1 MSCYIFKIQKKN
13 YTTTFIYCTHINEL
27 FVVPPNDRRVDSLNL
42 ETPYHSDSYDPT
54 VNRYQSTTTNTTT
67 MPEACTIVEG
77 QELYLHFLHEQ
88 VRNAGLS
95 NFDSSLE
102 DDLK

>member
-1 MSCYIFKIQKKN
+1 MSHPAKKHFLIS
-13 YTTTFIYCTHINEL
+13 TFPYLNTIWRTNSLFFHI
-27 FVVPPNDRRVDSLNL
+27 
-42 ETPYHSDSYDPT
+42 SD
-54 VNRYQSTTTNTTT
+54 QSA
-67 MPEACTIVEG
+67 MPEACIVEG